1 MIYLVLFVAIVA
13 KIIYMHSLI
22 FGGFR
27 GSFLMD
33 EIFIDVRDSDLTLSE
48 IFRKIEEIQ
57 SEHPDLDIFLD
68 GDMHAIRGLPRS
80 DLDSDL

>member
-1 MIYLVLFVAIVA
+1 
-13 KIIYMHSLI
+13 
-22 FGGFR
+22 
-27 GSFLMD
+27 MD

-68 GDMHAIRGLPRS
+68 GDMHAIRGLSRPS
-80 DLDSDL
+80 NEADP